1 MSERTTAGRGAVS
14 TADTHRTALRNPVI
28 VADTTGPADIYGV
41 HGTAGLT
48 HWKALASG
56 LDLAAGWEAVEW
68 ASVPP
73 GGVSGEHR
81 HTRTEEIYFVLRGSG
96 EIVLD
101 GVASPIHE
109 GSMVLTGVGTVHG
122 LRNTGATDLDWLVIE
137 IRSPHTAHTLRTAGE
152 HTASPA
158 RPDTEE
164 TLVNARLHDL
174 RAEKTVDPAGVFTGP
189 LRQAALRSLEPGG
202 TLELRADGVEHT
214 VFVTSGSGW
223 AQSDSA
229 TVELSAGTSVTL
241 PLGTEVR
248 LGADKSERLEFFH
261 AELTVPA
268 AASPEHAR

>member
-1 MSERTTAGRGAVS
+1 MSERTAALGA
-14 TADTHRTALRNPVI
+14 VI
-28 VADTTGPADIYGV
+28 VADTSGPADIYGV

-101 GVASPIHE
+101 GVASPIRE

-137 IRSPHTAHTLRTAGE
+137 IRSPHTAHTLRTAARE
-152 HTASPA
+152 DSASPA
-158 RPDTEE
+158 RPVLKE

-174 RAEKTVDPAGVFTGP
+174 RAEGPVDPAGVFTGP

-202 TLELRADGVEHT
+202 TLRLRADGAEHT
-214 VFVTSGSGW
+214 VFVTAGSGW

-229 TVELSAGTSVTL
+229 TVELTAGTSVTL

-248 LGADKSERLEFFH
+248 LGAGKSERLEFFH
-261 AELTVPA
+261 AELAVPA
-268 AASPEHAR
+268 ATAAPEHAR